1 MSTVFGPLQV
11 PEESPTVSGLNAPD
25 PILNLEEST
34 EHHASASQNKQ
45 ALQPFL
51 HQERQDA
58 AVVTSTDSRSQTD
71 QGSPSSSAHHC
82 PSTTWGSQ
90 NLAKPRSPRLENED
104 DNGQP
109 TLNSGDD
116 VKRQW
121 ISSAWRSA
129 GHPSQPQP
137 AGHLGLQGW
146 CLYLAAKLGKG
157 QGMGRDAGGCKQ
169 RRSGME

>member
-1 MSTVFGPLQV
+1 MSTAFGPLQV
-11 PEESPTVSGLNAPD
+11 PEESPTVSGPNALD
-25 PILNLEEST
+25 PIPNLEEST
-34 EHHASASQNKQ
+34 GHHASASQNEQ

-51 HQERQDA
+51 HQERRDA

-82 PSTTWGSQ
+82 PSATWGSQ
-90 NLAKPRSPRLENED
+90 NLAKPQSPRLENED

-116 VKRQW
+116 VRRRW

-129 GHPSQPQP
+129 WHPSQPQP
-137 AGHLGLQGW
+137 AGHLGPQGW
-146 CLYLAAKLGKG
+146 CLSDLAAKLGKK
-157 QGMGRDAGGCKQ
+157 RLT
-169 RRSGME
+169 